1 MNKLQRYIITAA
13 ITAIVAFLI
22 WYFGNIVKYVLVS
35 AVLSWIGKPLV
46 DVLCRIRI
54 RGRAFPKWLAAT
66 VALVAMWGIS
76 TALMWFFIPLVVS
89 KINALSGYN
98 FAEFVNAFSDSI
110 RQAEVYLHD
119 RFAIDLTS
127 GGKSLTEVLRERSAE
142 MLTPS
147 IIGIGALLD
156 TLTAFV
162 IGAFSVSFIT
172 FFFMK
177 ENDLFDEGVIIL
189 FPRKYEPN
197 VRRALVS
204 SITLLSR
211 YFIGILIE
219 SSIKLLVIS
228 VCLYILGLSA
238 SDALI
243 IALISAVLNVIP
255 YIGPLIGAVAGIII
269 GIVGSSGTDA
279 YTLMWQMASV
289 FALFQLIDNIILQPY
304 IYSSSVRAHPLEI
317 FLVILLAGSIA
328 GVTGMLLAI
337 PAYTVLRVFAKE
349 FFNNLRVVQKLTEHI

>member
-13 ITAIVAFLI
+13 ITAIVVFLI

-66 VALVAMWGIS
+66 VTLIAMWGIS
-76 TALMWFFIPLVVS
+76 TALMWIFIPLVVS

-110 RQAEVYLHD
+110 RQAELYLHD
-119 RFAIDLTS
+119 KFAIDLTS

-142 MLTPS
+142 LLTPS

-189 FPRKYEPN
+189 FPKKYEPN

-204 SITLLSR
+204 SVTLLSR
-211 YFIGILIE
+211 YFIGIFIE
-219 SSIKLLVIS
+219 SSIKLIVIS
-228 VCLYILGLSA
+228 IALYILGLSI

-255 YIGPLIGAVAGIII
+255 YIGPLIGAVVGIVI
-269 GIVGSSGTDA
+269 GIVGSNA
-279 YTLMWQMASV
+279 EPYALMWQMTLV
-289 FALFQLIDNIILQPY
+289 FALFQLVDNIILQPY

-328 GVTGMLLAI
+328 GVIGMLLAI

-349 FFNNLRVVQKLTEHI
+349 FFNNMRVVQKLTEHI